1 MNTDEKSLVV
11 RQSNDLIEASYKIGS
26 VGEQRLIK
34 MLIAQIQPS
43 DEDFK
48 TYRISVSDFA
58 RFFGL
63 ASTNNSVYELI
74 KKAADELAGRRIM
87 LVQGKSWIRLNWL
100 SFAKYIEGSGCV
112 DLRFDKELKPYLLG
126 LKGYYKQYG
135 LEKIVNFKSGY
146 SIRLFELLKVEEFK
160 ATRDGFIRLFE
171 YEDLREKLGL
181 ENQEYSF
188 FKDFRI
194 NVIEVAQR
202 EINANSDI
210 SIFDIK
216 YYKTG
221 RKYSQI
227 VFHCK
232 KSERNESTKTHA
244 QNQEVEE
251 KEKKIPDDVKQMISL
266 GITEKTAMQWRK
278 KYGVAQVVRNIGYTM
293 AMKKAGKIRETEAG
307 FLASAIAND
316 SGGGWE
322 LEQQAREKA
331 RKAIELAES
340 QKAEKSDIALNEE
353 RAKRQVLIDEFH
365 ALPELEQEGIR
376 RVYETQANTTI
387 LATWNKIKKASPTN
401 PEDDNRTRFDFVR
414 FYETYRANL
423 QLPL

>member
-1 MNTDEKSLVV
+1 M
-11 RQSNDLIEASYKIGS
+11 RQSNELIEASYKIATI
-26 VGEQRLIK
+26 GESRLIR
-34 MLIAQIQPS
+34 LLLSQIQPT

-48 TYRISVSDFA
+48 IYKISAVDFA
-58 RFFGL
+58 NVFGL
-63 ASTNNSVYELI
+63 NSRDGRIYELI
-74 KKAADELAGRRIM
+74 YEASDALTSRKIRIKD
-87 LVQGKSWIRLNWL
+87 GKSWLLTNWL
-100 SFAKYIEGSGCV
+100 SSAKYTAGSGYV
-112 DLRFDKELKPYLLG
+112 ELRFDANLKPYLLQ
-126 LKGYYKQYG
+126 LKGYFTQYK
-135 LEKIVNFKSGY
+135 LDKVVNFKSLY
-146 SIRLFELLKVEEFK
+146 SIRLFELLKAEEFK
-160 ATRDGFIRLFE
+160 ANKDGFKRSFD
-171 YEDLREKLGL
+171 YEDLRDKLGL
-181 ENQEYSF
+181 ESQEYKLF
-188 FKDFRI
+188 ADFRV
-194 NVIEVAQR
+194 NVIEVAR
-202 EINANSDI
+202 KEINQNSDI
-210 SIFDIK
+210 SIIDID
-216 YYKTG
+216 YAKTG
-221 RKYSQI
+221 RKVTHM
-227 VFHCK
+227 VFHCE
-232 KSERNESTKTHA
+232 KSKRDESGEVHA
-244 QNQEVEE
+244 QNQEVE

-278 KYGVAQVVRNIGYTM
+278 KYGVAQVVRSIGYTM

-331 RKAIELAES
+331 RKAKELAES
-340 QKAEKSDIALNEE
+340 QKAEKSDMALNEE
-353 RAKRQVLIDEFH
+353 RAKRKVLIDEFH

>member
-1 MNTDEKSLVV
+1 MV
-11 RQSNDLIEASYKIGS
+11 RQSNELIEASYKIAS
-26 VGEQRLIK
+26 IGEGRLIR
-34 MLIAQIQPS
+34 MLIAQIKPT

-48 TYRISVSDFA
+48 TYRISVADYA
-58 RFFGL
+58 NFFGL
-63 ASTNNSVYELI
+63 SGNNVYALI
-74 KKAADELAGRRIM
+74 KKSADELAGRRIM
-87 LVQGKSWIRLNWL
+87 IEQGKSWLRTNWL
-100 SFAKYIEGSGCV
+100 SSAEYIEGSGFV
-112 DLRFDKELKPYLLG
+112 DLCFDKKLKPYLLQ
-126 LKGYYKQYG
+126 LQGYYKDYE
-135 LEKIVNFKSGY
+135 LERIINFKSGY

-160 ATRDGFIRLFE
+160 AKQNGFKRSFE
-171 YEDLREKLGL
+171 YEELREKLGI
-181 ENQEYSF
+181 ESSEYLF
-188 FKDFRI
+188 FKDFRVR
-194 NVIEVAQR
+194 VIDSAR
-202 EINANSDI
+202 KEINENTDI
-210 SIFDIK
+210 YIFDID
-216 YYKTG
+216 YAKTG
-221 RKYSQI
+221 RKVTHM

-232 KSERNESTKTHA
+232 KRPQPSKTEFQTNEA
-244 QNQEVEE
+244 EE

-278 KYGVAQVVRNIGYTM
+278 KYGVAQVVRSIGYTM
-293 AMKKAGKIRETEAG
+293 AMKKAGKIRDTEAG

-331 RKAIELAES
+331 RKAKELAES
-340 QKAEKSDIALNEE
+340 QKAEKSDMALNEE
-353 RAKRQVLIDEFH
+353 RAKRKVLIDEFH